1 MALED
6 AIPIFDALAS
16 SDAALP
22 DTLIP
27 VCLVPFATPHQL
39 ESQAV
44 AQIQHGPAVC
54 SAPVRLCPLTAS
66 VSRAESGASDR
77 VAAARGARALA
88 AVPRLPRRLAAAA
101 DDARDGS
108 AARPLRAGAGGV
120 RPEAPQPLPPRRR
133 RRQHPPHPRGVGRR
147 RGHALPLRALCSG

>member
-54 SAPVRLCPLTAS
+54 SAPCSSSTQTVS
-66 VSRAESGASDR
+66 VPATETT
-77 VAAARGARALA
+77 
-88 AVPRLPRRLAAAA
+88 
-101 DDARDGS
+101 
-108 AARPLRAGAGGV
+108 
-120 RPEAPQPLPPRRR
+120 
-133 RRQHPPHPRGVGRR
+133 
-147 RGHALPLRALCSG
+147 